1 VSEQVRDYAIVG
13 GGISG
18 VYSAWRLKESNRDLA
33 IDVFE
38 TSDRVGGR
46 LLTVIP
52 PNIPSARVELGG
64 MRYIVEEHPWV
75 NSLVQYLGLTTE
87 QLPAGEPQNFAYARG
102 KLLRMNEL
110 ADASKIPY
118 DVSPLE
124 SSPGVLT
131 NLTAQAA
138 ALSLAPTIEELLGIK
153 VSSWNDLNLTSAQ
166 WQTIATKG
174 TYEGAPLASLPMR
187 YLMLRSMSKEA
198 LQLDE
203 DTGGYDSI
211 LYTWNAADGFPWNL
225 GDFTPTTTYVRIQE
239 GYDEVPLMLAERFH
253 KAGGTIRLGAHLE
266 SFDMADDGTVRLEI
280 VEDGSAQTVFTKRL
294 ILALPRR
301 SLELL
306 DQTGAVL
313 GPENREVHELI
324 RSVTPIPLFKLAV
337 CYPSPWWESLPP
349 VQLAD
354 GPNAPWVP
362 ISNGKSVTDLP
373 IRQCYYWAVDPK
385 TNCAVLLVY
394 DDGRDL
400 DYWAGLRDSRAPSF
414 ESAVAE
420 DGSSEWSKHPA
431 PQRMV
436 DEIHRQLLEMHGIT
450 DTTRIPAP
458 YAAAYRDWG
467 EDPYGGGAN
476 FWHVGVRSYEV
487 AEKIIQPKPPH
498 PVYICG
504 ESYSHGQGWAEG
516 ALETAETMLQQHFGL
531 PTPPWKK
538 EAETAKEPA
547 AAAAVTAS

>member
-1 VSEQVRDYAIVG
+1 MSEQVLDYAIVG

-33 IDVFE
+33 IEVFE
-38 TSDRVGGR
+38 MSDRVGGR

-52 PNIPSARVELGG
+52 PQIPSARVELGG

-75 NSLVQYLGLTTE
+75 NSLVQHLGLQTE
-87 QLPAGEPQNFAYARG
+87 SLPAGEPQNFAYVRG
-102 KLLRMNEL
+102 TLRRMYEL
-110 ADASKIPY
+110 TDASKIPY
-118 DVSPLE
+118 DVRPLE
-124 SSPGVLT
+124 SSAGVLG

-153 VSSWNDLNLTSAQ
+153 VSNWNDLNLTSAQ
-166 WQTIATKG
+166 WKTIATRG
-174 TYEGAPLASLPMR
+174 SYEGASLASLPMR
-187 YLMLRSMSKEA
+187 YLMLRSLSKEA

-253 KAGGTIRLGAHLE
+253 KAGGTIRLGAHLK
-266 SFDMADDGTVRLEI
+266 SFDVTDDGTVRLEM
-280 VEDGSAQTVFTKRL
+280 VEDGIARTVFTKNL

-324 RSVTPIPLFKLAV
+324 RSVTPIPLFKLAI

-349 VQLAD
+349 VQLTND
-354 GPNAPWVP
+354 PNGAWVE
-362 ISNGKSVTDLP
+362 ISSGKSVTDLP

-385 TNCAVLLVY
+385 TNCAVLLIY

-400 DYWAGLRDSRAPSF
+400 DYWAGLRDSRATPFQSSVEMD
-414 ESAVAE
+414 ES
-420 DGSSEWSKHPA
+420 SQWSKHPA

-436 DEIHRQLLEMHGIT
+436 DEVHRQLLEMHGIT
-450 DTTRIPAP
+450 DPTRVPAP

-467 EDPYGGGAN
+467 EQPYGGGAN

-498 PVYICG
+498 PVYVCG
-504 ESYSHGQGWAEG
+504 ESYSHGQGWVEG
-516 ALETAETMLQQHFGL
+516 ALETAEEMLEKHFGL
-531 PTPPWKK
+531 PKPPWKT
-538 EAETAKEPA
+538 EAEA
-547 AAAAVTAS
+547 AAEQAKAELVTT

>member
-1 VSEQVRDYAIVG
+1 MSEQVRDYVVVG

-38 TSDRVGGR
+38 MSDRVGGR

-75 NSLVQYLGLTTE
+75 NSLVQHLGLTTE
-87 QLPAGEPQNFAYARG
+87 VLPPGEPQNLAYVRG
-102 KLLRMNEL
+102 ELLRMSEL
-110 ADASKIPY
+110 TDASMIPY

-124 SSPGVLT
+124 SSPGVLG

-153 VSSWNDLNLTSAQ
+153 VGSWHDLNLTSEQ
-166 WQTIATKG
+166 WKTVATEG
-174 TYEGAPLASLPMR
+174 TYEGAPLSSLPMR

-225 GDFTPTTTYVRIQE
+225 GDFTPQTTYIRIQE
-239 GYDEVPLMLAERFH
+239 GYDEIPLMLAERFH

-266 SFDMADDGTVRLEI
+266 SFDVTDDGTVRLDV
-280 VEDGSAQTVFTKRL
+280 VEDGVARTVFTKRL

-313 GPENREVHELI
+313 GPENGEVHELI
-324 RSVTPIPLFKLAV
+324 GSVTPIPLFKLAI

-349 VQLAD
+349 VQLTD
-354 GPNAPWVP
+354 DPKAPYVG
-362 ISNGKSVTDLP
+362 ISSGKSVTDLP
-373 IRQCYYWAVDPK
+373 IRQCYYWAVDAK

-400 DYWAGLRDSRAPSF
+400 DYWAGLRDPRRTTF
-414 ESAVAE
+414 ENAVE
-420 DGSSEWSKHPA
+420 VDESSEWSKHPA
-431 PQRMV
+431 PKRMV
-436 DEIHRQLLEMHGIT
+436 DEIHRQLLEMHGNPS
-450 DTTRIPAP
+450 DVPAP

-467 EDPYGGGAN
+467 EDPFGGGAN

-487 AEKIIQPKPPH
+487 AEKILQPKPPH

-504 ESYSHGQGWAEG
+504 ESYSHGQGWVEG
-516 ALETAETMLQQHFGL
+516 ALETAEAMLQQHFGL
-531 PTPPWKK
+531 QAPPWKQD
-538 EAETAKEPA
+538 AETAKEPTE
-547 AAAAVTAS
+547 AAAVTA

>member
-1 VSEQVRDYAIVG
+1 MSEQVLDYAIVG

-18 VYSAWRLKESNRDLA
+18 VYSAWRLQDSNRDLA
-33 IDVFE
+33 IEVFE
-38 TSDRVGGR
+38 MSDRVGGR

-52 PNIPSARVELGG
+52 PNLPGARVELGG

-87 QLPAGEPQNFAYARG
+87 SLPAGEPQNFAYVRG
-102 KLLRMNEL
+102 QLLRMDEL
-110 ADASKIPY
+110 TDASKIPY
-118 DVSPLE
+118 DVGPLE
-124 SSPGVLT
+124 SSAGVLG

-153 VSSWNDLNLTSAQ
+153 VSNWNDLNLTSEQ
-166 WQTIATKG
+166 WKIIATKG
-174 TYEGAPLASLPMR
+174 TYEGASLASLPMR
-187 YLMLRSMSKEA
+187 YLMLRAMSREA

-253 KAGGTIRLGAHLE
+253 KAGGMVRLSAHLE
-266 SFDMADDGTVRLEI
+266 SFDMADDGTVRLE
-280 VEDGSAQTVFTKRL
+280 VTENGVARTVFTKNV

-306 DQTGAVL
+306 AQTGAVL
-313 GPENREVHELI
+313 DPENREVHKLI
-324 RSVTPIPLFKLAV
+324 RSVTPIPLFKLAI
-337 CYPSPWWESLPP
+337 CYSSPWWESLPP
-349 VQLAD
+349 VQP
-354 GPNAPWVP
+354 PNDTSGQWVG
-362 ISNGKSVTDLP
+362 ISSGKSVTDLP

-385 TNCAVLLVY
+385 TNCGVLLIY

-400 DYWAGLRDSRAPSF
+400 DYWAGLRDSRRTPF
-414 ESAVAE
+414 QNQIEVDE
-420 DGSSEWSKHPA
+420 SSEWSKHPA

-450 DTTRIPAP
+450 DPTRIPAP

-467 EDPYGGGAN
+467 EHPYGGGAN
-476 FWHVGVRSYEV
+476 FWHVGVESYEV

-504 ESYSHGQGWAEG
+504 ESYSHGQGWVEG

-531 PTPPWKK
+531 PEPPWKK
-538 EAETAKEPA
+538 DVETAARA
-547 AAAAVTAS
+547 AATEVAA